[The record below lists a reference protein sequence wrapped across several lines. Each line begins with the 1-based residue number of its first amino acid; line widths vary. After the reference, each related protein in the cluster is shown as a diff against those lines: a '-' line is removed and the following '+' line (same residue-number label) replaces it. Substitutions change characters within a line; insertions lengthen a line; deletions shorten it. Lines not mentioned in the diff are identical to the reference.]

1 MNKKFWKEEISIGYY
16 DRILEKGIKNQRGF
30 QSNWHNSTFLKV
42 KTFVNNDTNH
52 LDYACG
58 PGTFVGKYT
67 NANSICVDLV
77 DQQVEF
83 GKKKYGKK
91 GNFILYKNFDKEI
104 YKNHF
109 DVITVL
115 GLLEFLDDNSNIIL
129 INDLYKMLKPEG
141 KLIMTT
147 PNYRSLMIIFEF
159 ILNSFGKVNYS
170 NTHISKFNKSSLEKL
185 AKKTDFNQV
194 NVTKFL
200 NYGLFFSI
208 FKWKFGIFFNNFFHK
223 IFNGFFGYLLLLE
236 LKK

>member
-1 MNKKFWKEEISIGYY
+1 MNENFWKEDISIGYY
-16 DRILEKGIKNQRGF
+16 DAILEKGIKNQRGF

-42 KTFVNNDTNH
+42 KTFVNNDKNH

-67 NANSICVDLV
+67 HANSICVDLV

-83 GKKKYGKK
+83 GMKKYGKK
-91 GNFILYKNFDKEI
+91 GNFIFYKNFDKEM

-115 GLLEFLDDNSNIIL
+115 GLLEFLDDDSNITL
-129 INDLYKMLKPEG
+129 INDLYKMLKPGG

-159 ILNSFGKVNYS
+159 ILNSFGKISYS
-170 NTHISKFNKSSLEKL
+170 TTHINKFNKSSLEKL
-185 AKKTDFNQV
+185 TKKTDFNKA
-194 NVTKFL
+194 NITKFL
-200 NYGLFFSI
+200 NHGLFFSI
-208 FKWKFGIFFNNFFHK
+208 FDWKYGIFFDNFFHK
-223 IFNGFFGYLLLLE
+223 IFKGFFGYLLLLE
-236 LKK
+236 LEK